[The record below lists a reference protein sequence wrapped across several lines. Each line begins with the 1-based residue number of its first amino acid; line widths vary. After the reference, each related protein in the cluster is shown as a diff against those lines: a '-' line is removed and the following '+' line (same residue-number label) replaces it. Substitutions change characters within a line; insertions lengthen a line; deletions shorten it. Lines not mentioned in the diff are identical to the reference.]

1 MAQFKIYGQAESLAG
16 NRQQIS
22 DVLHAASVGVLGL
35 PADKRFHRFIPLDAE
50 SFIYPDSRSERYTII
65 EGILFEG
72 REVETKKSFYRA
84 LFEGFETVLGIAA
97 NDLEIVLI
105 ETPRHDWGIRGL
117 PGDELNLD
125 YKVRT

>member
-1 MAQFKIYGQAESLAG
+1 MAQFKIYGHAESLARK
-16 NRQQIS
+16 RQQMS
-22 DVLHAASVGVLGL
+22 DVLHEASVGVLGL
-35 PADKRFHRFIPLDAE
+35 PADKRFHRFISLDAE
-50 SFIYPDSRSERYTII
+50 SFIHPESRSGSYTII

-72 REVETKKSFYRA
+72 REVETKKRFYRA
-84 LFEGFETVLGIAA
+84 LFEAFQDKLGIEA
-97 NDLEIVLI
+97 NDLEIVLV